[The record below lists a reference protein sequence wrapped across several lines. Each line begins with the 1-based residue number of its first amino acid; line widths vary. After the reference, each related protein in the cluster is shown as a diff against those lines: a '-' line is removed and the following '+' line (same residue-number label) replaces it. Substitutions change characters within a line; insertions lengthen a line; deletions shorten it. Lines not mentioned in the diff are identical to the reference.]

1 MVQIQMYKKGV
12 KSLREHKE
20 FKKKINQKE
29 MMRHIYEARKHLQ
42 MAKALQED
50 ENLNEGK
57 LKQGITAALAA
68 LSMLGGPKASAENFN
83 MDNNKPS
90 QEYIINTANMRCQE
104 IADALMEIE
113 DLSFNFKNKIKLQKT
128 EKGYTIDYV
137 YTSTGFSN
145 NDKAYHKD
153 FGDFQDVKVGM
164 EKDETTITFLFQKG
178 KIDFKLKEGNKA
190 SEPKIGD
197 VIIYGNVNASQGQV
211 SPYHNL
217 SLASVGNE
225 NIHNAI
231 AGGEVLRL
239 Q

>member
-1 MVQIQMYKKGV
+1 MAQIQMYKKGV

-68 LSMLGGPKASAENFN
+68 LSMFGGPKASAENFN
-83 MDNNKPS
+83 MNNNNPS
-90 QEYIINTANMRCQE
+90 QEQIINTANKRCQE
-104 IADALMEIE
+104 IENDLQQVE
-113 DLSFNFKNKIKLQKT
+113 DLSFNFKDKIKLQNT

-137 YTSTGFSN
+137 YTNTGFSN
-145 NDKAYHKD
+145 NDKVYHKD
-153 FGDFQDVKVGM
+153 LGNFQKAEVEMDKG
-164 EKDETTITFLFQKG
+164 ETTITFIFQKG
-178 KIDFKLKEGNKA
+178 KIDFKLKENKSSA
-190 SEPKIGD
+190 PKIGD
-197 VIIYGNVNASQGQV
+197 VIIYGSVNATQGHM

-217 SLASVGNE
+217 SFASIGND
-225 NIHNAI
+225 NIHNTI